1 MFHLTVGS
9 QIYIVAPPY
18 TASGGPELL
27 HQLCAILNQKGFHAF
42 MFYREKLK
50 KSQIYEKPVPE
61 RFLHYNTPFIAEIE
75 DSKENLLIVP
85 ETITRPL
92 IEYKNI
98 QKCEWWLAA
107 NNYFWIMEINSH
119 KYLTFAYHCLQFLLG
134 KPTPLSFNTIK
145 KQNVIHIAQCWYI
158 VSHLRSKGLHNVAYL
173 SDYLGEEHFEHSGGQ
188 HSLFAADMR
197 EDIILYNP
205 NRNTKYVKHIKEAFP
220 DFEFIAIENMTPQQV
235 IALMKKAKIYADFG
249 AHPGKDR
256 LPREAAM
263 CGCCI
268 LTSTLGSADFY
279 DDVPISHEFK
289 FERKRKNIKHIAEK
303 IKYIFENYEGEREKF
318 NQYRDF
324 IRNEKKQF
332 EKDVDK
338 IFKLDP

>member
-134 KPTPLSFNTIK
+134 KPTPLSFNTK
-145 KQNVIHIAQCWYI
+145 KTKCYTYCTMLVYSVTSAQQRIA
-158 VSHLRSKGLHNVAYL
+158 
-173 SDYLGEEHFEHSGGQ
+173 
-188 HSLFAADMR
+188 
-197 EDIILYNP
+197 
-205 NRNTKYVKHIKEAFP
+205 
-220 DFEFIAIENMTPQQV
+220 
-235 IALMKKAKIYADFG
+235 
-249 AHPGKDR
+249 
-256 LPREAAM
+256 
-263 CGCCI
+263 
-268 LTSTLGSADFY
+268 
-279 DDVPISHEFK
+279 
-289 FERKRKNIKHIAEK
+289 
-303 IKYIFENYEGEREKF
+303 
-318 NQYRDF
+318 
-324 IRNEKKQF
+324 
-332 EKDVDK
+332 
-338 IFKLDP
+338 